1 MSNSIFDDV
10 YVTDQYTVGDPVIN
24 VEDILN
30 QVDTIIYTKENL
42 FERAVVLNE
51 QLATIKADIKQLKED
66 FTWDA
71 DYNPKGLDKEAIKE
85 VMTFAS
91 KYVSESVDK
100 VIEQAAVFESLKEE
114 LLKD

>member
-1 MSNSIFDDV
+1 MSNSIFDTEV
-10 YVTDQYTVGDPVIN
+10 LELAEEVKGFIEEVEELVGDLP
-24 VEDILN
+24 
-30 QVDTIIYTKENL
+30 IYTKENL
-42 FERAVVLNE
+42 FERAVVLNK
-51 QLATIKADIKQLKED
+51 QLVTIKADIKQLKED

-71 DYNPKGLDKEAIKE
+71 DYNPKGLDKEVIKE
-85 VMTFAS
+85 VMAFAS

>member
-1 MSNSIFDDV
+1 M
-10 YVTDQYTVGDPVIN
+10 
-24 VEDILN
+24 
-30 QVDTIIYTKENL
+30 
-42 FERAVVLNE
+42 
-51 QLATIKADIKQLKED
+51 KED

-71 DYNPKGLDKEAIKE
+71 DYNPKGLDKEVIKE
-85 VMTFAS
+85 VMAFAS

>member
-1 MSNSIFDDV
+1 MSKSIFDTEVLELTEEVNALIDKV
-10 YVTDQYTVGDPVIN
+10 NEAIN
-24 VEDILN
+24 DSP
-30 QVDTIIYTKENL
+30 IYTKENL

-71 DYNPKGLDKEAIKE
+71 DYNPKGLDKEVVNSIAD
-85 VMTFAS
+85 FAANCV
-91 KYVSESVDK
+91 KESVGK
-100 VIEQAAVFESLKEE
+100 VIAKAEKFQALKEE